1 MAKVSPK
8 YSIFSISA
16 ARNAITRR
24 LSKRIR
30 RLRYRSK
37 KRLTIRVPDDGLCIA
52 VVFITSGERRTI
64 CLPLKATARY
74 LREALGL
81 NTCQRL
87 YFSGFQLSND
97 YVLEDFGV
105 EPKST
110 LLIVDH
116 INDDKDT
123 APVATVSADQDT
135 ATLVPLSQLPFVN
148 SRHTASWGRFR
159 RCVANCRDECLHPPV
174 PQSSKLWSRP
184 ELKSFRELKKGR
196 RVQIDLSGGGRWVD
210 GQVVSIT
217 SITTD
222 FDVIGSEDDQ
232 WEDESTWNC
241 TVRLLA
247 GEQRGNEA
255 IVDSLSRIRGMPV
268 PGVLREAT
276 GG

>member
-1 MAKVSPK
+1 MANKVSPK
-8 YSIFSISA
+8 YSIFRSA
-16 ARNAITRR
+16 VLTTITTR
-24 LSKRIR
+24 LSRRIR
-30 RLRYRSK
+30 RLRYRPS
-37 KRLTIRVPDDGLCIA
+37 KRLTIQAPADGLDIT

-64 CLPLKATARY
+64 CLPLKATARD

-81 NTCQRL
+81 NNCQRL
-87 YFSGFQLSND
+87 YFSGFQLFDD
-97 YVLEDFGV
+97 YVLQDFGV

-116 INDDKDT
+116 TIDDKDT
-123 APVATVSADQDT
+123 APVVTASADQDT
-135 ATLVPLSQLPFVN
+135 ATLVPLSQLPFDN
-148 SRHTASWGRFR
+148 PRHIASWDRFR
-159 RCVANCRDECLHPPV
+159 RCVANYKDECLYPPV
-174 PQSSKLWSRP
+174 PQSSTLWSRP
-184 ELKSFRELKKGR
+184 EFKSFRELKKGL
-196 RVQIDLSGGGRWVD
+196 RVQIDLSGGGQWVD